1 MRKWGEGRW
10 GGVLGGGA
18 GNMAYRYLMLLL
30 KESMYMYIYM
40 YALSTDCRAMKK
52 AVQKLESKHNEH
64 IEAYDPNKGEDNKRR
79 LTGLHETSHIGSF
92 SAGRYMQDMCDADVP
107 VPRRTVTELR

>member
-1 MRKWGEGRW
+1 
-10 GGVLGGGA
+10 
-18 GNMAYRYLMLLL
+18 MAYRYLMLLL

-107 VPRRTVTELR
+107 VPRRNYDRPDI